1 MGERVLPPFLNRA
14 IRTAARRRLSATGTY
29 GGHWVLHLSNISS
42 LLQSGV
48 DVEGDE
54 VEGDEVEGDEVEQL
68 GVLHLGEQ
76 QLGAPFEQVPR
87 QGALRFDQ
95 AVDPLLDRRVPPA
108 VEVDDVGESDG
119 DYLNLAASLW
129 VCDGEEKPMKA
140 ALTVPGRRPLS
151 HCECPGVVPDGRTR
165 HYRLMRRRRT
175 VAHGISFTLPVSRSL
190 SRRAIS
196 ASQAASAPSSIWLS
210 RLSRSD
216 PATAARAS
224 GGRASA
230 SFRISAASRFIVRFY
245 TTCSPPASHAP

>member
-54 VEGDEVEGDEVEQL
+54 VEGDEVEQL

-95 AVDPLLDRRVPPA
+95 AVDPLLDRRVP
-108 VEVDDVGESDG
+108 
-119 DYLNLAASLW
+119 
-129 VCDGEEKPMKA
+129 
-140 ALTVPGRRPLS
+140 
-151 HCECPGVVPDGRTR
+151 
-165 HYRLMRRRRT
+165 
-175 VAHGISFTLPVSRSL
+175 
-190 SRRAIS
+190 
-196 ASQAASAPSSIWLS
+196 
-210 RLSRSD
+210 
-216 PATAARAS
+216 
-224 GGRASA
+224 
-230 SFRISAASRFIVRFY
+230 
-245 TTCSPPASHAP
+245 